1 MFGSESLR
9 YQLLI
14 QDFAKVSEEGID
26 LLESKEYSLLQAKLV
41 LRALAQN
48 SSFDDWFRSFKKCQI
63 SYPELAHDRDV
74 LEEFGIQVLRE
85 GIENPSVTVRAVS
98 VLAIGLARDFR
109 LVPLLLQSCNDD
121 SAIVRSLA
129 LQVAVNYGS
138 ESLKKA
144 IVELARND
152 DSIHVRITAYQVVA
166 LLQIEELLPF
176 LRERAENKLV
186 DGVER
191 REAWK
196 ACLELSSQFLET
208 GVAKDDIDQA
218 LFTCEVLHN
227 GMLPETTEIFTELLS
242 VEHPEVQESLLLSAL
257 AWSHQ
262 LQNHKEFLSKV
273 RHVMRTSP
281 FAKVRF
287 QAAALLH
294 LHGDSLGRDSLVE
307 GLRSHQPLVCEA
319 ASAALCSLG
328 IHGVPLAKEHLESL
342 SSRKAAANLSI
353 LLLVSREDIER
364 AGDVIARYL
373 SNPEMC
379 WAIEY
384 FLWDAQWNLRGDA
397 FPLYSD
403 MIKREIGRK
412 LIRLLAVARYSQA
425 KAVTATFLSGQQAQ
439 GWSFFSGMFWEEGDV
454 KTSEDLVT
462 DACFAAKLEGALA
475 SLCQKKDQASLQRVS
490 QLYNDSRWQDKL
502 AILESVAFSENL
514 HAVPFLLDCC
524 HHEAPSLRSAAA
536 GALFSIFK

>member
-1 MFGSESLR
+1 M
-9 YQLLI
+9 LI
-14 QDFAKVSEEGID
+14 QDFSKASEEGIR
-26 LLESKEYSLLQAKLV
+26 LLDSKEYSLVQAKLV
-41 LRALAQN
+41 LKALAQN
-48 SSFDDWFRSFKKCQI
+48 SSFDDWFISFKKCQL
-63 SYPELAHDRDV
+63 SYPELAYDRDV
-74 LEEFGIQVLRE
+74 LEEFAIQVLRQ
-85 GIENPSVTVRAVS
+85 GIENPAVTVRAVS

-109 LVPLLLQSCNDD
+109 LVPLLLQSFNDD

-144 IVELARND
+144 LAELARDD
-152 DSIHVRITAYQVVA
+152 DSIHVRITAYQVIA
-166 LLQIEELLPF
+166 LLQIEHLLPF
-176 LRERAENKLV
+176 LRERAQNKLI

-196 ACLELSSQFLET
+196 ASLEFSSQFLET
-208 GVAKDDIDQA
+208 NLTKDDIDQA
-218 LFTCEVLHN
+218 LFSCEVLRN
-227 GMLPETTEIFTELLS
+227 GVLPETSEIFTELLS
-242 VEHPEVQESLLLSAL
+242 IEHPEVQESFLLSAL
-257 AWSHQ
+257 AWSRQ
-262 LQNHKEFLSKV
+262 LPLHHEAFLDKV
-273 RHVMRTSP
+273 RHVVRSSP
-281 FAKVRF
+281 FSKVRF

-294 LHGDSLGRDSLVE
+294 LHGDSLGYDSLVE
-307 GLRSHQPLVCEA
+307 GLRSPLPLVCEA

-328 IHGVPLAKEHLESL
+328 IHGVPLAREYLGTL
-342 SSRKAAANLSI
+342 SSRKAAANLAI

-364 AGDVIARYL
+364 AGDVIACYL

-379 WAIEY
+379 WAIEH
-384 FLWDAQWNLRGDA
+384 FLWDAQWNVRDDA
-397 FPLYSD
+397 LPLYSD

-475 SLCQKKDQASLQRVS
+475 ALCQKKDCASLQKVS
-490 QLYNDSRWQDKL
+490 ELYNHSRWQDKL
-502 AILESVAFSENL
+502 AILECVAFSENL
-514 HAVPFLLDCC
+514 DAVPFLLDCC